1 MLDIF
6 PSSIL
11 FLLFFVVQGVSAA
24 MGAMDAIAL
33 IIGLAILIFG
43 ICALIGY
50 YARRRSGQ

>member
-6 PSSIL
+6 QSSIL

>member
-11 FLLFFVVQGVSAA
+11 FLLFFVVQGVSA

-43 ICALIGY
+43 ICALIGF

>member
-43 ICALIGY
+43 ICALIGF

>member
-1 MLDIF
+1 MLDIV

-24 MGAMDAIAL
+24 MGAMDVIAL
-33 IIGLAILIFG
+33 ILGLTILIFG
-43 ICALIGY
+43 ICALLGF